1 MLHFLLNRHL
11 FQSEKRTG
19 MLFFYNVYK
28 HLLHGNEKH
37 PQSETSPKAGRFIK
51 TMTEKN
57 ILLIDN
63 DRIILDSLCEFL
75 SLEGF
80 QPTGAETLKAAL
92 GKLQQQNYSLII
104 TEVNLP
110 DGDGFDLLDTVR
122 KDYPQTVVIVM
133 TGYGSIESAVKA
145 IKRGAYE
152 YLTKPIVDD
161 ELRLVV
167 ERAIKQQSLI
177 SENENLRLQLEQ
189 KYSLENIISHDYK
202 MAKIFELVEAVA
214 DNKTTIL
221 MTGPSGTGKSM
232 LAKAIHHRSSRRNK
246 PFVEVGC
253 GALPETLL
261 ESELFGHVKGA
272 FTGAVSNKEGKFLAA
287 NGGTIFL
294 DEVANASPALQVKLL
309 RVLEDRQ
316 FEPVGSNKT
325 ETVDTRILLASNKDL
340 NEEVKQGRFRED
352 LYYRINVVTIDLPP
366 LCERV
371 GDVRLLAKH
380 FLQVYCAQHNKEKL
394 GITNEAMEYL
404 ERYSWPGN
412 VRELENT
419 IERAVLLS
427 KDKFIGPFDL
437 PDSIRQNQWQKTY
450 RPMSLKDA
458 LTEPEKNIVHRALQ
472 ANHWNRQ
479 ETAKALQINRTTL
492 YKKMK
497 QYGLDAEAERLG
509 LT

>member
-1 MLHFLLNRHL
+1 MR
-11 FQSEKRTG
+11 
-19 MLFFYNVYK
+19 
-28 HLLHGNEKH
+28 
-37 PQSETSPKAGRFIK
+37 
-51 TMTEKN
+51 EKN
-57 ILLIDN
+57 ILVVDD

-80 QPTGAETLKAAL
+80 RTNGAETLKAAL
-92 GKLQQQNYSLII
+92 AELEKQNYSLVI
-104 TEVNLP
+104 TDVNLP
-110 DGDGFDLLDTVR
+110 DGDGFELLEIVG
-122 KDYPQTVVIVM
+122 KNYPQTVVIAI

-177 SENENLRLQLEQ
+177 SENEILRLQLEQ

-214 DNKTTIL
+214 DSKTTIL
-221 MTGPSGTGKSM
+221 MAGPSGTGKSM

-261 ESELFGHVKGA
+261 ESELFGHVKGS

-294 DEVANASPALQVKLL
+294 DEVANASSALQVKLL

-325 ETVDTRILLASNKDL
+325 ETVDTRILLSSNKDL
-340 NEEVKQGRFRED
+340 NEEVRQGRFRED

-394 GITNEAMEYL
+394 GITTEAMGYL

-437 PDSIRQNQWQKTY
+437 PNSIKQDRRQKAYN
-450 RPMSLKDA
+450 PMSLKEA
-458 LTEPEKNIVHRALQ
+458 LAKPEKNLIHQALE
-472 ANHWNRQ
+472 ANYWNRQ
-479 ETAKALQINRTTL
+479 ETAKALRINRTTL

>member
-1 MLHFLLNRHL
+1 
-11 FQSEKRTG
+11 
-19 MLFFYNVYK
+19 
-28 HLLHGNEKH
+28 
-37 PQSETSPKAGRFIK
+37 
-51 TMTEKN
+51 MTEKN

-80 QPTGAETLKAAL
+80 QASGAETLKTAI
-92 GKLQQQNYSLII
+92 GKLQQQNYSLVI

-110 DGDGFDLLDTVR
+110 DGNGFDLLDTVR

-133 TGYGSIESAVKA
+133 TGYGSIESAVEA
-145 IKRGAYE
+145 IKRGAYD

-161 ELRLVV
+161 ELRMVV

-177 SENENLRLQLEQ
+177 SEKENLRLQLEQ

-214 DNKTTIL
+214 DSTTTIL

-232 LAKAIHHRSSRRNK
+232 LAKAIHHRSSRRGK

-261 ESELFGHVKGA
+261 ESELFGHIKGA
-272 FTGAVSNKEGKFLAA
+272 FTGAVNNKEGKFLAA

-294 DEVANASPALQVKLL
+294 DEVANASPALQIKLL

-325 ETVDTRILLASNKDL
+325 ETVDTRILLSSNKDL
-340 NEEVKQGRFRED
+340 NEEVRQNRFRED
-352 LYYRINVVTIDLPP
+352 LYYRINVVTINLPP

-380 FLQVYCAQHNKEKL
+380 FLHVYCAQHNKEKL

-412 VRELENT
+412 VRELENI

-427 KDKFIGPFDL
+427 KDKFIGPYDL
-437 PDSIRQNQWQKTY
+437 PDSIKQDPWQKTY
-450 RPMSLKDA
+450 RQISLKDA
-458 LTEPEKNIVHRALQ
+458 MAEPEKNIIQRALE
-472 ANHWNRQ
+472 ANHWSRQ
-479 ETAKALQINRTTL
+479 ETARALQINRTTL

-509 LT
+509 LS